1 MEAKIQFKNERNRVQ
16 SVKILEDILLI
27 QRRAESFFKKD
38 FRAPAHFEVVWIN
51 TVISFL

>member
-1 MEAKIQFKNERNRVQ
+1 MEAKKQFKNERNRVQ
-16 SVKILEDILLI
+16 SVKILEDILI

-38 FRAPAHFEVVWIN
+38 FSAPAHFEVVWIN

>member
-1 MEAKIQFKNERNRVQ
+1 MEAKVQFKNERNRVQ
-16 SVKILEDILLI
+16 SVKILEDILI

>member
-16 SVKILEDILLI
+16 SVKILEDILI
-27 QRRAESFFKKD
+27 QRRTETFFKKD